1 MPRSIAPPRID
12 EWARWIPWCFVGVA
26 TKSIEAAHG
35 METQSLSRLSNEE
48 AALNIGS
55 SLRIMSPGII
65 TCSGIIIGSVI
76 LIILVVA
83 C

>member
-1 MPRSIAPPRID
+1 
-12 EWARWIPWCFVGVA
+12 
-26 TKSIEAAHG
+26 
-35 METQSLSRLSNEE
+35 
-48 AALNIGS
+48 
-55 SLRIMSPGII
+55 LRIMSPGII